1 MSTENEINQL
11 LPQKLSDIL
20 QTDIKI
26 TDPFKEDHMQQIQQ
40 VAQNQAIQIQQQQL
54 QQQQIQQQQMQQQLI
69 QQQMQQQSIQQLQI
83 EINPTIPIVNTNL
96 ELKDSSDSPHNP
108 FKPVDQVRSDLV
120 KEQPPEKKDPLLSV
134 FGNPVDN
141 NPFALETPDPNQ
153 NNPFVLE
160 KSDPNQNNP
169 FVQKEQPN
177 NPFVQTP
184 VKIERTKSINSIVS
198 PAEPPT
204 FEQLQKQ
211 FNDTQT
217 DLAFMKRNVEQ
228 SQALFQQKLRII
240 QDEFEKQKQE
250 WLDKLQGFQDVI
262 NVKDKEIQT
271 LELKL
276 KDTNKQLDLVNAYVA
291 KKVVAQAS
299 QNEDLLASYT
309 PNLQK
314 EMSINTNQIN
324 TIPNNSP
331 GNNSPALSQM
341 HLMNR
346 TAIHEPVILNQP
358 IIGMQYDIN
367 NQAPP
372 ANVALHLQAQMQ
384 FPNNFIPPVQGNN
397 YMYSMTNQF
406 PPQNLIH
413 PFEEKEITPPPF
425 KKQKTE
431 EQEWTAQDNQ
441 LLIETVEQVGQKWT
455 EVAQKLNRTPQQCQ
469 QHYVN
474 ICPRKGKWSKQE
486 DQQLLAAYKTLYEQE
501 MAANNGTAPNT
512 QVTTFWYKVAESIVG
527 RSGQQ
532 CMARYNETLDPS
544 VKKGKWSAEEDEL
557 LQNGFQQYGKSW
569 VKLSSLIPG
578 RTQRQCRTRWIQLS
592 KDDKLIKT
600 KIVETEIIPGSPS
613 SFDEDS
619 DCYDEDV
626 DNE

>member
-20 QTDIKI
+20 QTDIKV

-40 VAQNQAIQIQQQQL
+40 VAQNQAIQMHQQL
-54 QQQQIQQQQMQQQLI
+54 QQQQIQQIQQQMI

-83 EINPTIPIVNTNL
+83 DINPPIKPIPIVNANL
-96 ELKDSSDSPHNP
+96 DLKDSSDSPHNP
-108 FKPVDQVRSDLV
+108 FKPVDQVRSDLQ
-120 KEQPPEKKDPLLSV
+120 EQPQEKKDPLLSV

-141 NPFALETPDPNQ
+141 NPFVIEKDPNQ
-153 NNPFVLE
+153 NNPFVIE
-160 KSDPNQNNP
+160 KDPNQNNP
-169 FVQKEQPN
+169 FVQKEQN

-184 VKIERTKSINSIVS
+184 VPIKIERQNSINSLS

-240 QDEFEKQKQE
+240 QEEFEKQKQE
-250 WLDKLQGFQDVI
+250 WLDKLTGFQDVI
-262 NVKDKEIQT
+262 NLKDNEIQA
-271 LELKL
+271 LELRL

-324 TIPNNSP
+324 PIPNNSP
-331 GNNSPALSQM
+331 GTNSPALGQM
-341 HLMNR
+341 LINR
-346 TAIHEPVILNQP
+346 VQPLSHEPVILNQP
-358 IIGMQYDIN
+358 IIGMQYDTN
-367 NQAPP
+367 TAPP
-372 ANVALHLQAQMQ
+372 ANVAMHLQAQMQ

-397 YMYSMTNQF
+397 FMYSMTNQF
-406 PPQNLIH
+406 PQQFNH

-431 EQEWTAQDNQ
+431 ETEWTPQDNQ
-441 LLIETVEQVGQKWT
+441 LLIETVEQLGQKWT
-455 EVAQKLNRTPQQCQ
+455 EVAQKLNRTAQQCQ

-486 DQQLLAAYKTLYEQE
+486 DQQLLAAYKALYEQE
-501 MAANNGTAPNT
+501 LAANNGTAPNT

-600 KIVETEIIPGSPS
+600 KVVETEIIPGSPS

>member
-20 QTDIKI
+20 QTDINI

-40 VAQNQAIQIQQQQL
+40 VAQNQAIQIQQL
-54 QQQQIQQQQMQQQLI
+54 QQQQIQQQQIQQQMI

-83 EINPTIPIVNTNL
+83 EINPPINNPIPIVNTNL
-96 ELKDSSDSPHNP
+96 ELKNSSDSPHNP
-108 FKPVDQVRSDLV
+108 FKPVDQVRSDLG
-120 KEQPPEKKDPLLSV
+120 KEQPLEKKDPLLSV
-134 FGNPVDN
+134 FGNAVDN
-141 NPFALETPDPNQ
+141 NPFVIENPDPNQ
-153 NNPFVLE
+153 NNPFVIE
-160 KSDPNQNNP
+160 NPDPNQNNP
-169 FVQKEQPN
+169 FA
-177 NPFVQTP
+177 QTP
-184 VKIERTKSINSIVS
+184 VKIERTPSINSHIS
-198 PAEPPT
+198 PSEPPT
-204 FEQLQKQ
+204 FEQLRKQ

-240 QDEFEKQKQE
+240 QEEFEKQKQE
-250 WLDKLQGFQDVI
+250 WLDKLTGFQDVI
-262 NVKDKEIQT
+262 TLKDKEIQA

-276 KDTNKQLDLVNAYVA
+276 KETNKQLDLVNAYVA

-314 EMSINTNQIN
+314 EISINTNPIN

-331 GNNSPALSQM
+331 GNNSPALGQM

-346 TAIHEPVILNQP
+346 NLPPALSHEPVILNQP

-367 NQAPP
+367 TSAPP

-397 YMYSMTNQF
+397 FMYSMTNQF
-406 PPQNLIH
+406 PPNFVP

-431 EQEWTAQDNQ
+431 ETEWTALDNQ
-441 LLIETVEQVGQKWT
+441 LLIETVEQLGQKWAD
-455 EVAQKLNRTPQQCQ
+455 VGQKLNRTPQQCQ

-486 DQQLLAAYKTLYEQE
+486 DQQLLSAYKTLYDQE
-501 MAANNGTAPNT
+501 LSANNGTAPNT

-544 VKKGKWSAEEDEL
+544 VKKGKWSSEEDEL

-600 KIVETEIIPGSPS
+600 KVVETEIIPGSPS